1 MLFRSVPK
9 TGLSKIEHILNSIL
23 QKQFVK
29 IVKNNNLPLIAKKNE
44 YKNGLSP
51 DTFSYI
57 KNIFCKLEK
66 CDYKRLGRIFSSGID
81 ETYYDDRVRSD
92 EEYDLH
98 LTGTPNY
105 IYLLNQRMIKELINN
120 ELGYG
125 SEFYIRQKDK
135 TSTKYSELKDILN
148 DILNYKSE
156 IDFDYKQRRNYKT
169 YVKELK

>member
-1 MLFRSVPK
+1 M
-9 TGLSKIEHILNSIL
+9 I
-23 QKQFVK
+23 
-29 IVKNNNLPLIAKKNE
+29 
-44 YKNGLSP
+44 
-51 DTFSYI
+51 I
-57 KNIFCKLEK
+57 KDWE
-66 CDYKRLGRIFSSGID
+66 
-81 ETYYDDRVRSD
+81 D